1 MPRHLNHLTLLDPP
15 PPVEPAPPRRSRF
28 GVGPLAASLLV
39 GLAAA
44 LYLGT
49 SCGGSGTPSSAGAAL
64 RGRPAKPESPS
75 LTPPAVMRD
84 AGTSLLRDLDV
95 LALRLHRGRVSEAHW
110 RGWLRQPARV
120 RRGTP

>member
-1 MPRHLNHLTLLDPP
+1 MPPAPRLSLVPP
-15 PPVEPAPPRRSRF
+15 PEPIGHARSAPTRWT
-28 GVGPLAASLLV
+28 VGWVAATALAVLAAI
-39 GLAAA
+39 
-44 LYLGT
+44 YFGT
-49 SCGGSGTPSSAGAAL
+49 SCGGSTPHSA
-64 RGRPAKPESPS
+64 RPAARGGPQPFPS
-75 LTPPAVMRD
+75 LPSPPADGRL